1 MHPERIVVFLPCHS
15 LDDFPTWLDDDGADD
30 LLAAWTAA
38 WHPRLIAT
46 VGSMPDWASAEYP
59 PRDAATVL
67 GIVPDQ
73 CDRQVSEMI
82 DAAGMAGSCWVRG
95 VRGRKAIVEAAL
107 GELGTAAP
115 APMPLAE
122 DFHALGLAW
131 LLAELLA
138 RRMRSSTALAASDFA
153 DAVVAAA
160 RAATEGNEPAAREK
174 LRECFGILDAT
185 RAQYYPVDF
194 WILDLV
200 LLAESSGGDR
210 LAAELDAAV
219 PLGFVA
225 TGRVVESLA
234 SSDPV
239 LVERLRHR
247 LHAGDAELIGGRDES
262 LPLDECTLTTI
273 RESLA
278 RGREIYER
286 HLGRPATTFGQCTG
300 GWSAFLPDLL
310 VEAGFTAAVWNLFDG
325 TPLPDPGASRIRWL
339 GGGGGCLEGVA
350 RPPLDARSAA
360 TILSLPESIGT
371 ALDRDHTA
379 IILFAHHAGTASQ
392 WFHDLRRIG
401 GWSRVLGG
409 FVTPARLIAET
420 LGVGTPVDFAADA
433 YPIALPAERDTSDP
447 DPVGR
452 RVAATRDEAVRL
464 AEREPAVQT
473 ALEMLRRQPLSATT
487 VTPSVRPTLWGRL
500 SGQIARDGDDD
511 RLRLDNG
518 AICLRMHPK
527 TGGILSLRRPDDRG
541 NRLSQQLA
549 VRSTLP
555 APAVGAAWEDAL
567 ERATYSTMLAETIE
581 PDGKGSL
588 ISRGRL
594 LSATAGLLGRY
605 TQRVWLV
612 GREPLARIEW
622 EIDLSETMPNGFS
635 GPVLESHSACR
646 FAWNEN
652 DQTEIRRS
660 LHGEPILNERTAF
673 TAPHFLE
680 IVPQPEAGRPVPA
693 TAFIGCCGLPWHL
706 RPQPQMIDSIL
717 FAGGRSRGSGSL
729 AVGLGVARPR
739 EVALALLVDDRSQ
752 APVAGVVG

>member
-1 MHPERIVVFLPCHS
+1 MHPDRIVVFLPCHS
-15 LDDFPTWLDDDGADD
+15 LDDFPTWLDDTGADD

-38 WHPRLIAT
+38 WHPQLIAT

-67 GIVPDQ
+67 GIVPAQ
-73 CDRQVSEMI
+73 CDRQVSELI
-82 DAAGMAGSCWVRG
+82 DTAGMAGSRWVRG
-95 VRGRKAIVEAAL
+95 VHGRSAIVETAVA
-107 GELGTAAP
+107 ELGAAAP
-115 APMPLAE
+115 AAVPLAD

-138 RRMRSSTALAASDFA
+138 RRMRSSTALGGSDFA
-153 DAVVAAA
+153 DAVLAAA
-160 RAATEGNEPAAREK
+160 RAAMEGNEPLAREK
-174 LRECFGILDAT
+174 LRECFGILEAT

-210 LAAELDAAV
+210 LAAELDAPV

-247 LHAGDAELIGGRDES
+247 LQAGDAELIGGRDES
-262 LPLDECTLTTI
+262 RPLDECTLATI

-286 HLGRPATTFGQCTG
+286 HFGQPARTFGQCTG

-325 TPLPDPGASRIRWL
+325 TPLPDPAASRIRWL
-339 GGGGGCLEGVA
+339 GGSGGCIEGVA
-350 RPPLDARSAA
+350 RPPLDARSPA
-360 TILSLPESIGT
+360 TILSLPEAIGS
-371 ALDRDHTA
+371 ALDHDHTA
-379 IILFAHHAGTASQ
+379 IVLFAHHAGTASQ

-401 GWSRVLGG
+401 GWSRALGG
-409 FVTPARLIAET
+409 FVTPSRLIADT
-420 LGVGTPVDFAADA
+420 PGMGSPVDFSPDA
-433 YPIALPAERDTSDP
+433 YPTGLPSRQDASAA
-447 DPVGR
+447 DPVGLH
-452 RVAATRDEAVRL
+452 VAATRDEAARL
-464 AEREPAVQT
+464 FEQEPAVQK
-473 ALEMLRRQPLSATT
+473 AVEMLRRPSKPSASGSRS
-487 VTPSVRPTLWGRL
+487 PKPTLWHRL
-500 SGQIARDGDDD
+500 AGLGNRDDDND

-518 AICLRMHPK
+518 MISLRVHPK
-527 TGGILSLRRPDDRG
+527 TGGILSLRGPDDRA
-541 NRLSQQLA
+541 NRLTQQLA
-549 VRSTLP
+549 VRSTRS

-567 ERATYSTMLAETIE
+567 ERADYSTMLAETIE
-581 PDGKGSL
+581 PDGQGCL

-594 LSATAGLLGRY
+594 LAPTDGMLGRY

-612 GREPLARIEW
+612 EGQPIARIEW
-622 EIDLSETMPNGFS
+622 EIDLSETMPEGFS
-635 GPVLESHSACR
+635 GAVLESHAACR

-652 DQTEIRRS
+652 DQTEVRRS
-660 LHGEPILNERTAF
+660 LHGEPIVSERTAF
-673 TAPHFLE
+673 SAPHFLE
-680 IVPQPEAGRPVPA
+680 VAPLPEAGRPVPA
-693 TAFIGCCGLPWHL
+693 KVFIGCCGLPWHL

-752 APVAGVVG
+752 SPRAGVVG